1 MSLRVGIQQ
10 RVEIMLESDPSVKEF
25 FIISRV
31 YGAYYEIYSPE
42 RGIVRAFLRGRLR
55 TVSAEE
61 RHPFV
66 VGDQILAEPSAGKDW
81 VICERLERKSF
92 LTRKSREGD
101 TQVLCANA
109 DQTAVLVSLKS
120 PETKDG
126 FLDRCLAAVFT
137 SGTQPLILFTKLDLV
152 SEDEA
157 ENRMKIY
164 RNLGYSV
171 LGISCTTGQGISEL
185 QKYLQRKMTFLVGN
199 SGVGKSTLINL
210 LTRTQIQKTSG
221 ISVSKDKGKHT
232 TTNSLLLV
240 LDDGTTLIDSPGI
253 KEWGILHLKKEE
265 ILESFPE
272 LSSQKKHC
280 EESNCCKLSSGC
292 AMLFAFESESMTL
305 ERRKSLESMLTSLD
319 NPHRVTRR
327 DRISK

>member
-1 MSLRVGIQQ
+1 
-10 RVEIMLESDPSVKEF
+10 MLESDKSVKEF

-42 RGIVRAFLRGRLR
+42 RGTVRAFLRGKLR
-55 TVSAEE
+55 TISAEE

-66 VGDQILAEPSAGKDW
+66 VGDQILAEPSSGEDW

-126 FLDRCLAAVFT
+126 FIDRCMAAVFT
-137 SGTQPLILFTKLDLV
+137 SRTQPLIVFTKLDLI
-152 SEDEA
+152 SKEEA
-157 ENRMKIY
+157 ENRLKVY
-164 RNLGYSV
+164 RDLGYQV
-171 LGISCTTGQGISEL
+171 LGISCTTGEGIPEL
-185 QKYLQRKMTFLVGN
+185 QKYLVGKTTFLVGN

-210 LTRTQIQKTSG
+210 LTQSEIQKTSG

-240 LDDGTTLIDSPGI
+240 LGDGTTLIDSPGI

-272 LSSQKKHC
+272 LASQKKHC
-280 EESNCCKLSSGC
+280 EESNCCKLSSDC
-292 AMLFAFESESMTL
+292 AMLSALETEFITS
-305 ERRKSLESMLTSLD
+305 ERRKSLESMLASLE

>member
-1 MSLRVGIQQ
+1 
-10 RVEIMLESDPSVKEF
+10 MLESDKSVKEF

-31 YGAYYEIYSPE
+31 YGAYYEIYSSE
-42 RGIVRAFLRGRLR
+42 RGTVRAFLRGKLR
-55 TVSAEE
+55 TISAEE

-66 VGDQILAEPSAGKDW
+66 VGDQILAEPSSGQDW

-126 FLDRCLAAVFT
+126 FIDRCMAAVFT
-137 SGTQPLILFTKLDLV
+137 SRTQPLIVFTKLDLI
-152 SEDEA
+152 SKEEA
-157 ENRMKIY
+157 ENRLKVY
-164 RNLGYSV
+164 RDLGYQV
-171 LGISCTTGQGISEL
+171 LGISCTTGEGIPEL
-185 QKYLQRKMTFLVGN
+185 QKYLVGKTTFLVGN

-210 LTRTQIQKTSG
+210 LTQSEVQKTSG

-240 LDDGTTLIDSPGI
+240 LGDGTTLIDSPGI

-272 LSSQKKHC
+272 LASQKKHC
-280 EESNCCKLSSGC
+280 EESNCCKLSSDC
-292 AMLFAFESESMTL
+292 AMLSALETEFITS
-305 ERRKSLESMLTSLD
+305 ERRKSLESMLASLE

>member
-1 MSLRVGIQQ
+1 
-10 RVEIMLESDPSVKEF
+10 MLESDKSVKEF
-25 FIISRV
+25 FTISRV

-42 RGIVRAFLRGRLR
+42 RGTVRAFLRGKLR
-55 TVSAEE
+55 TISAEE

-66 VGDQILAEPSAGKDW
+66 VGDKILAEPSSGQDW
-81 VICERLERKSF
+81 VISERLERKSF

-126 FLDRCLAAVFT
+126 FIDRCLAAVFT
-137 SGTQPLILFTKLDLV
+137 SKTQPLIVFTKLDLV
-152 SEDEA
+152 SKDEA
-157 ENRMKIY
+157 ENRLKVY
-164 RNLGYSV
+164 HDLGYQV
-171 LGISCTTGQGISEL
+171 LGISCTTGEGIPEL
-185 QKYLQRKMTFLVGN
+185 QKYLDGKTTFLVGN

-210 LTRTQIQKTSG
+210 LTRTQVQKTSG

-240 LDDGTTLIDSPGI
+240 LEDGTTLIDSPGI

-272 LSSQKKHC
+272 LASQKKHC
-280 EESNCCKLSSGC
+280 EESNCCKLSSDC
-292 AMLFAFESESMTL
+292 AMMSALETEFITS

>member
-1 MSLRVGIQQ
+1 
-10 RVEIMLESDPSVKEF
+10 MLELDSSVKEF
-25 FIISRV
+25 FTISRV
-31 YGAYYEIYSPE
+31 YGAYYEIYSPK

-55 TVSAEE
+55 TFAAQE

-66 VGDQILAEPSAGKDW
+66 VGDKILAEFSTGKDW
-81 VICERLERKSF
+81 VICERLERSSF
-92 LTRKSREGD
+92 LTRKSRKGD

-109 DQTAVLVSLKS
+109 DQTAVLASLKS

-126 FLDRCLAAVFT
+126 FLDRCLAAVFA

-152 SEDEA
+152 SEVEA
-157 ENRMKIY
+157 ENRMKVY
-164 RNLGYSV
+164 RNLGYKI
-171 LGISCTTGQGISEL
+171 LGISCTTGQGIPEL
-185 QKYLQRKMTFLVGN
+185 QKYLHGKTTFLVGN

-210 LTRTQIQKTSG
+210 LTQTQIQKTSG
-221 ISVSKDKGKHT
+221 ISISKDKGKHT

-240 LDDGTTLIDSPGI
+240 LEDGTALIDSPGI

-272 LSSQKKHC
+272 LFSQKKHC
-280 EESNCCKLSSGC
+280 EESNCCKLSSDC
-292 AMLFAFESESMTL
+292 AMLSALEKEVLTSE
-305 ERRKSLESMLTSLD
+305 RKKSLESMLASLD

>member
-1 MSLRVGIQQ
+1 
-10 RVEIMLESDPSVKEF
+10 MLDQDKSVKEF

-42 RGIVRAFLRGRLR
+42 RGTVRAFLRGKLR
-55 TVSAEE
+55 TVAAEE

-66 VGDQILAEPSAGKDW
+66 VGDRILAEPSSGQDW
-81 VICERLERKSF
+81 VISERLERKSF

-126 FLDRCLAAVFT
+126 FIDRCLAAVYT
-137 SGTQPLILFTKLDLV
+137 SRTKPLVLFTKLDLV
-152 SEDEA
+152 SKEEA
-157 ENRMKIY
+157 EVRLKVY
-164 RNLGYSV
+164 RDLGYQV
-171 LGISCTTGQGISEL
+171 LGVSCTTSEGIPAL
-185 QKYLQRKMTFLVGN
+185 QEYLKGKTTFLVGN
-199 SGVGKSTLINL
+199 SGVGKSTLLNL
-210 LTRTQIQKTSG
+210 LTQKQIQKTSG

-232 TTNSLLLV
+232 TTNSLLLA
-240 LDDGTTLIDSPGI
+240 LEDGTTLIDSPGI

-265 ILESFPE
+265 IMESFPE
-272 LSSQKKHC
+272 LLSQKKNC
-280 EESNCCKLSSGC
+280 EESNCCILSSNC
-292 AMLFAFESESMTL
+292 AMIKALESDRITL
-305 ERRKSLESMLTSLD
+305 ERKKSLESMLASLD